1 MTKSTEPE
9 VASAPVTA
17 PRTNVLAIVSLVA
30 GIAGLVFVP
39 LIGGVVAVITGHIAR
54 KEIRTT
60 GESGDGLA
68 KGGLIT
74 GYVVLGFSALAI
86 VIVIIAFTA
95 FAMSGA
101 MMYTY

>member
-1 MTKSTEPE
+1 MTDSTT
-9 VASAPVTA
+9 PVT
-17 PRTNVLAIVSLVA
+17 PVTSRTNVLAIVSLVA

-39 LIGGVVAVITGHIAR
+39 LIGGIVAVITGHLAR

-74 GYVVLGFSALAI
+74 GYIGLGFSALAI
-86 VIVIIAFTA
+86 IVVVIVFGILAA
-95 FAMSGA
+95 SGA
-101 MMYTY
+101 MMYNY